1 MPQETAKVANLAMNL
16 GPSYT
21 VIALLG
27 ARLAQDE
34 FKDYELHE
42 ASHSVVPDAQE
53 NELPE
58 DLTVEHA
65 QQRNQS
71 PFNGYKLSGIG
82 REFGSKDLALEDVP
96 F

>member
-1 MPQETAKVANLAMNL
+1 MKLSVSVKVTVLIYVESISASTMPQETAKVANLAMNL

-42 ASHSVVPDAQE
+42 ASHSVVPD
-53 NELPE
+53 
-58 DLTVEHA
+58 V
-65 QQRNQS
+65 
-71 PFNGYKLSGIG
+71 
-82 REFGSKDLALEDVP
+82 
-96 F
+96 